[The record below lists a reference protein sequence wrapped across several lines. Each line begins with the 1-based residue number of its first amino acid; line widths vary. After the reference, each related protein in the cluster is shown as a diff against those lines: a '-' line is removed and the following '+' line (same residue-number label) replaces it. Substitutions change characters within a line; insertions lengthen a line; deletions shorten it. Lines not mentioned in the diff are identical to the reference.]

1 METTLNETTATLSCR
16 SCQFL
21 NTEDAAYCSECGYPF
36 NAIPEDR
43 DRFIQQRDY
52 SKFLLTELNQ
62 KIKKVQNMLF
72 ILAGLFGVV
81 GIFMFF
87 SNQENPAAL
96 LIVYLIIGGIYTG
109 LGFYTKKQPLAAIVS
124 AFCLYLLLMILD
136 AIEDPVTIFK
146 GIIIKIIIIG
156 TFIKGVKAANEAQ
169 KIKGQLNLS

>member
-1 METTLNETTATLSCR
+1 METVLADSNGTMSCR

-21 NTEDAAYCSECGYPF
+21 NNETAAYCSECGYPF

-52 SKFLLTELNQ
+52 SKYLLTELNQ

-72 ILAGLFGVV
+72 ILAGLFGLV

-87 SNQENPAAL
+87 SNEENPVAF
-96 LIVYLIIGGIYTG
+96 LIVYFIIGGIYTG

-124 AFCLYLLLMILD
+124 AFCLYLLLLILD
-136 AIEDPVTIFK
+136 AIEDPLTIFK
-146 GIIIKIIIIG
+146 GIIFKIIIIG
-156 TFIKGVKAANEAQ
+156 TFIKGLKAANEAQ